1 MLDNSGGKYD
11 TWWGAGSGGVAE
23 VTTVLMTTCKGGMR
37 CGDWSCG
44 VANIPIPIQDIPHHR
59 QSALYCKLRQ
69 LTTTALLPFIRQ
81 E

>member
-37 CGDWSCG
+37 
-44 VANIPIPIQDIPHHR
+44 
-59 QSALYCKLRQ
+59 
-69 LTTTALLPFIRQ
+69 
-81 E
+81 

>member
-37 CGDWSCG
+37 CSDWSCG
-44 VANIPIPIQDIPHHR
+44 VANIPIPIQYRISPIT
-59 QSALYCKLRQ
+59 ANQ
-69 LTTTALLPFIRQ
+69 LFIASYDN
-81 E
+81 